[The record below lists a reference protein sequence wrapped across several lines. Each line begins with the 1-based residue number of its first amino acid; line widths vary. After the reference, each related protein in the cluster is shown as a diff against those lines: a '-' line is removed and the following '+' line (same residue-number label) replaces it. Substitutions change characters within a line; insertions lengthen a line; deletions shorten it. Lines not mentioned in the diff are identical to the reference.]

1 MKTTSLRI
9 VILVSVFV
17 MFQAFEAVGQV
28 SPPKQSAKQAVMS
41 DARFVAKNIED
52 NEFMMALCRRGA
64 ERGTDSR
71 LKELADQMLS
81 DHSGMLYSLQ
91 QLASAGT
98 GSSGG
103 TTAAGPE
110 DNEAQQAIGKLSGLG
125 GEQFDTTWVSS
136 LLKIHQSRYDE
147 LTLAKQTVSYSQ
159 LKTAVTEAASVIRK
173 QLTKLKSLQK
183 ALARAIIQRQKEE
196 ALKNKNNR

>member
-1 MKTTSLRI
+1 
-9 VILVSVFV
+9 
-17 MFQAFEAVGQV
+17 MFQAFEAAGQV
-28 SPPKQSAKQAVMS
+28 TPPKQSAKQAVMS

-52 NEFMMALCRRGA
+52 NELMMALCRRGA

-81 DHSGMLYSLQ
+81 DHSGILYSMQ

-98 GSSGG
+98 GSSEG
-103 TTAAGPE
+103 TAAVGSE
-110 DNEAQQAIGKLSGLG
+110 DSEAQQAIRNLSGLG
-125 GEQFDTTWVSS
+125 GEQFDTTWVASV
-136 LLKIHQSRYDE
+136 LKIQQAKYDE
-147 LTLAKQTVSYSQ
+147 LTLAKQTVNNSQ

-173 QLTKLKSLQK
+173 QVTKLKSLQK